1 MEREQGLAIRD
12 GLFERM
18 GVVEG
23 AIEWGRLLANDP
35 EIYNAVHGREI
46 APGVRIQNPGPDPA
60 RMTAKYLAR
69 TSAATQ
75 DYVDGMNAPRRD
87 PKAAAVAAR
96 GKYKQRMQESLNN
109 DSWAKGVQSYDYAEA
124 VRIATADGGSAYA
137 AGIQKRA
144 DKIARSHQRL
154 APRLGGISQ
163 AIQSMPQDSP
173 EQREQR
179 MIANVR
185 AMRRLG
191 QELRGTAG

>member
-12 GLFERM
+12 GLFQRM

-35 EIYNAVHGREI
+35 EIYNAVHGLGLTK
-46 APGVRIQNPGPDPA
+46 GVHIQNPGPDPA

-75 DYVDGMNAPRRD
+75 DYVDGMNNPRRD
-87 PKAAAVAAR
+87 PKAAAIAAK
-96 GKYKQRMQESLNN
+96 GKYKQRMQEAINN
-109 DSWAKGVQSYDYAEA
+109 DSWAKGVAAYDLGEA
-124 VRIATADGGSAYA
+124 VRIATSDGGSAYA
-137 AGIQKRA
+137 AGIQKRS
-144 DKIARSHQRL
+144 DKIARAHQRL

-179 MIANVR
+179 MLANLR

-191 QELRGTAG
+191 QELRGGGG